1 MDEKTKKMIDPDE
14 IDEMEEEQVP
24 EDIPADITP
33 LPRIGSRRA

>member
-24 EDIPADITP
+24 EF
-33 LPRIGSRRA
+33 GSRRA